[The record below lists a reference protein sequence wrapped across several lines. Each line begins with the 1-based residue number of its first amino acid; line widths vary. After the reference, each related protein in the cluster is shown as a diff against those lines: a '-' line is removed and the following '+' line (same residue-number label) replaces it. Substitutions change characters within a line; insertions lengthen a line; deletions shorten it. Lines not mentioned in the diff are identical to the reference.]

1 MTAHA
6 KKFDVGLFDEL
17 GASGKIEGFAAHGLL
32 TSIAVQEMPA
42 IVAAAAPL
50 QEVSTILD
58 GVK

>member
-6 KKFDVGLFDEL
+6 KKIDVGLFDEL
-17 GASGKIEGFAAHGLL
+17 GACGKIEAFAAHSSL
-32 TSIAVQEMPA
+32 TRIAVQEMPA
-42 IVAAAAPL
+42 IAAAAAPL